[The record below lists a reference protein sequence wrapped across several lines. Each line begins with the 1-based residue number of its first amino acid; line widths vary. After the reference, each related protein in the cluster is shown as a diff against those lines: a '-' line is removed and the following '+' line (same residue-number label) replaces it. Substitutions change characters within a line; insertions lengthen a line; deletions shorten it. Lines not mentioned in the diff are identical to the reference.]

1 MIVEKNQ
8 VYLYTY
14 DSYDG
19 GGGEM
24 KIFFFQN
31 ILNVMAAL
39 LEFVMFTYR
48 NFLYLYSNITNEEVQ
63 TELKSGK

>member
-24 KIFFFQN
+24 KIFFFFK
-31 ILNVMAAL
+31 I
-39 LEFVMFTYR
+39 F
-48 NFLYLYSNITNEEVQ
+48 
-63 TELKSGK
+63 